1 MSAPDNCSFHGEF
14 LSVDG
19 VEFAVH
25 EGAVVAESDGE
36 GFGEFDRFT
45 VLEANGALAVET
57 EDLIQVD
64 EAVTRVE
71 AGASTI
77 T

>member
-1 MSAPDNCSFHGEF
+1 M
-14 LSVDG
+14 
-19 VEFAVH
+19 H

>member
-1 MSAPDNCSFHGEF
+1 M
-14 LSVDG
+14 
-19 VEFAVH
+19 H
-25 EGAVVAESDGE
+25 EGAVGAEGDGE
-36 GFGEFDRFT
+36 GLGELALGAI
-45 VLEANGALAVET
+45 LEADGALAVET